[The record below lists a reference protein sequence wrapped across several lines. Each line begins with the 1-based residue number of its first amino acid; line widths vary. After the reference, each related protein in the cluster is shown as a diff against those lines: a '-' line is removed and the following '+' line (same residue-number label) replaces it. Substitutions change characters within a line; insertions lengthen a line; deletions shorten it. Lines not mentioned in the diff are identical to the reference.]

1 MLQEVIKRIVWSF
14 DCF

>member
-1 MLQEVIKRIVWSF
+1 MLREVVKRIVWSF

>member
-1 MLQEVIKRIVWSF
+1 MLQEVVKRIVWSF